1 MNTSLGRTLSHLR
14 KLRGLTQA
22 ELAERLSVSQ
32 PIIARWENGRARPN
46 DNKQYGK
53 SCRSFGTSREAL
65 LAGEN
70 EPYGSLPKVVDPFA
84 CPGSSSG
91 QEGGLRCWGSKKC

>member
-32 PIIARWENGRARPN
+32 PIMARWENGRARPN
-46 DNKQYGK
+46 DNSMARVAEALGRVVRLCWQGK
-53 SCRSFGTSREAL
+53 MNLMVPCRRSLTRSRVREAL
-65 LAGEN
+65 QGRKEA
-70 EPYGSLPKVVDPFA
+70 
-84 CPGSSSG
+84 
-91 QEGGLRCWGSKKC
+91 